1 MLYRFKSVIINN
13 LKSEQDSKNKA
24 LIKPVQIKSKGIIYV
39 IRASNK
45 SEVKKIGKAKSW
57 KKRFDNY
64 NIGRYENVDLLLV
77 YEFNDI
83 DKLEKCLK
91 VMLSEYKAKKNTELY
106 DVDLD
111 VIKKYLDGCS
121 HTINVVDNKK
131 KYKLPQNISDTTDK
145 LTKKTYLTVYVDK

>member
-1 MLYRFKSVIINN
+1 
-13 LKSEQDSKNKA
+13 
-24 LIKPVQIKSKGIIYV
+24 
-39 IRASNK
+39 
-45 SEVKKIGKAKSW
+45 
-57 KKRFDNY
+57 
-64 NIGRYENVDLLLV
+64 LLLV